1 MFTQPNDLLGDELPH
16 DPDEGDLDGV
26 GVFKDREDEGVSAE
40 TGAVAA
46 EFDRFALEAFVERT
60 ETVAAQGGRT
70 KEASHGVSSC
80 PAGEV
85 SIEG

>member
-1 MFTQPNDLLGDELPH
+1 MFTQPNDLLGDELAH

-26 GVFKDREDEGVSAE
+26 GVFKDREDEGASAE

-46 EFDRFALEAFVERT
+46 EFDRLALEAFVERT

-80 PAGEV
+80 PAGEG
-85 SIEG
+85 EY